1 MPQAHLGVVTPDV
14 GPITAIALKLLLH
27 VLLPAPAAWGSRL
40 VSLRAGKTNLSPP
53 CLGAKAQV
61 KLCTH
66 LEAPRL
72 WNEFSARSLPGGSQQ
87 TPGWLMKQAFLS
99 PQACVHVRGTGLSLK
114 LGRLPNSKQVAECRA
129 SDRTGTAS

>member
-14 GPITAIALKLLLH
+14 SPITAIALKLLLH

-66 LEAPRL
+66 LEVPRL